1 MKTRLALVAC
11 LLALSGC
18 YEAIQHQPEV
28 DAGPACTSDEECAC
42 GERCEGADAGQACV
56 PSQAVTCV
64 DAHDCASM
72 HCLAAH
78 RLGHGCGYLE
88 CQP

>member
-1 MKTRLALVAC
+1 MKTRSALVAC

-18 YEAIQHQPEV
+18 YEAIQHQAPI
-28 DAGPACTSDEECAC
+28 DAGPECTSDDQCAC
-42 GERCEGADAGQACV
+42 GERCQGADAGHFCTPYQ
-56 PSQAVTCV
+56 PVTCV
-64 DAHDCASM
+64 DVRDCTSA
-72 HCLAAH
+72 HCLPAQ